1 MRVNKTMLILTLC
14 IGVFSTATIE
24 ASQKGQELGVC
35 LSDSLNGKERKL
47 LVRWTYFG
55 LSTHSTIKPY
65 SNISKEDIDSTNKQ
79 VGALMTR
86 LIAEDCPK
94 EASAAYEANG
104 SKAIE
109 QAFGIVGQVAFQE
122 LMNESS
128 VLQSFEGY
136 LDYID
141 EDKIG
146 QVFK

>member
-1 MRVNKTMLILTLC
+1 MNKGMRILILC
-14 IGVFSTATIE
+14 IGLLSTATMQ
-24 ASQKGQELGVC
+24 ASQEGQDLGVC

-65 SNISKEDIDSTNKQ
+65 SNISKADIDNTNKQ
-79 VGALMTR
+79 VAVLMMR
-86 LIAEDCPK
+86 LITEDCPK
-94 EASAAYEANG
+94 EASTAYEANG

-122 LMNESS
+122 LMNEPS

-141 EDKIG
+141 EDKINK
-146 QVFK
+146 VFK